1 MEELISVIVPVYN
14 VEKYIK
20 KCIESIIN
28 QTYNNLEIIL
38 VDDGST
44 DKSGKICDEYAMVDK
59 RISVIHKENGGLS
72 DARNCGI
79 DVAKGKYIA
88 FVDSDDFIDLK
99 MYEILYNNL
108 VKNNADISICK
119 PYLFEKY
126 NEVVE
131 AKEAEV
137 VTVWE
142 KKDFYTKMYDDYL
155 MTVVAWNKLYKRE
168 IFENIRYPKGKKIED
183 AAIIHYVLEK
193 CEKIALTNLELYFYY
208 QRDDS
213 IMHKYNFSLLD
224 ELDAL
229 YDRFL
234 FFEKK
239 QFVKENFFDK
249 TLEIYCN
256 KFFELTYVLT
266 REIGYNNKVF
276 KKYYSQLKY
285 IIKYQKNI
293 KAKIKLYLAFYLKRY
308 YIYLK
313 GLKRLLKKIYKK
325 VFRKISNCLFQYKFL
340 KYCKEIDKTQEKYII
355 FNGPN
360 HGNIGDHAILLAE
373 QKILLDKNI
382 KSFPIMSHQIDYFLK
397 KNSNKIASNDVILI
411 TGGGNF
417 GTLWEHEQIAVNKV
431 LEKFSK
437 NKIIIFPQTVYYEKN
452 RRAVY
457 RFLEDKKIY
466 KNCTNL
472 LLCCRDRKSYEF
484 CLNELEVNTKFT
496 SDVVTYLNYSNYHKK
511 RNGILIC
518 LRSDKEKVDTGND
531 KDNIIKVISNKY
543 PNHKYQ
549 YVDTVFSGF
558 FSYEKGK
565 RFLRSFLNKT
575 SKCKLFITDRLHGM
589 IFATI
594 TGTPCIAF
602 NNKSGKVKGVYEWI
616 KENNKYVKF
625 IDSAEEFEKTL
636 DTLNIDLEYEY
647 NNEKIKEKLLDII
660 N

>member
-14 VEKYIK
+14 IEKYIK

-44 DKSGKICDEYAMVDK
+44 DKSGKICDEYALIDK

-168 IFENIRYPKGKKIED
+168 IFENIRYPQGKKIED

-193 CEKIALTNLELYFYY
+193 CEKIVLTNLELYFYY

-213 IMHKYNFSLLD
+213 IMHKYNFGLLD

-229 YDRFL
+229 YDRIL

-239 QFVKENFFDK
+239 QFVKESFFDK

-266 REIGYNNKVF
+266 REIGYNKRVF
-276 KKYYSQLKY
+276 KKYYSQLKH

-293 KAKIKLYLAFYLKRY
+293 KAKIKLSLAFYLKQY

-313 GLKRLLKKIYKK
+313 GGKRLLKKIYKK
-325 VFRKISNCLFQYKFL
+325 AFSKISNCLFQYKFI

-360 HGNIGDHAILLAE
+360 HGNIGDHAILWAE
-373 QKILLDKNI
+373 QKILSDKNI
-382 KSFPIMSHQIDYFLK
+382 KSFPIMSHQMDYFLK
-397 KNSNKIASNDVILI
+397 KNLNRITSKDVILI

-437 NKIIIFPQTVYYEKN
+437 NKIIIFPQTVYYEKD
-452 RRAVY
+452 RRAIY

-466 KNCTNL
+466 KSCTNL

-511 RNGILIC
+511 RTGILIC
-518 LRSDKEKVDTGND
+518 LRSDKEKVNTGND

-543 PNHKYQ
+543 PSYKYQ

-565 RFLRSFLNKT
+565 KFLRSFLNKT

-616 KENNKYVKF
+616 KENNEYVKF

-636 DTLNIDLEYEY
+636 DALNIDLEYEY